1 MINAY
6 KIVGLIKIMQ
16 IEIKDSMRIRPKID
30 VLGYG
35 PSLDL
40 GNEGILT
47 PDQVIAF
54 AAKMTYKDK
63 TAKEMALEMLNSGED
78 IIKETGKSLRAVKRG
93 HASISTSAALWVLV
107 SGTSK
112 FIDSGFT
119 GAVYSSSLMPS
130 GRRIP
135 PTLENIVVPGGI
147 MDASDETKAI
157 YIDSSSE
164 NLIFYNDLITS
175 KSPIKKEDAA
185 KITQYGIAGSGFML
199 IPLETLLVYKKEFQ
213 NNVNWVPGECNDV
226 VRIIEGKLI
235 SKGMSQL
242 YENRS
247 AAPRNTLAYP
257 SIFKNPY
264 KESIINYFE
273 RSYGI
278 PNKPTIIVNKF
289 YENTAFKKDMIKLNK
304 LRKEITTDPETVKS
318 HWRTLLDARYD
329 IISRYNGILS
339 FESFSNPSWRVWG
352 EVKRHRTVGQNVES
366 IYRAVER
373 ARKTFGR
380 YEQRIRSGDLDDSL
394 LKDVSRVVVIPDW
407 FFKENELLKK
417 YLFRFADSLDA
428 YGKLTREVPESDAIA
443 VVPRGIRLM
452 VYKELDL
459 HNIFEGYI
467 PLRLCGTAENEMRT
481 NTEEETGKMKE
492 ILPSYVARNIGPKCA
507 SVGFCM
513 EEKPC
518 GKIKEYIRYNYS
530 TDVHRDIFNM
540 I

>member
-6 KIVGLIKIMQ
+6 KIIKLIKSMQ
-16 IEIKDSMRIRPKID
+16 IEIKDSMRIIPKID

-40 GNEGILT
+40 GHEGILT
-47 PDQVIAF
+47 PDQVVAF
-54 AAKMTYKDK
+54 ASKMTYKDK

-78 IIKETGKSLRAVKRG
+78 VIKETSNSLRAVKRG

-135 PTLENIVVPGGI
+135 PTLENIVVPEGI
-147 MDASDETKAI
+147 MNASDETKAI
-157 YIDSSSE
+157 YMDSSSE
-164 NLIFYNDLITS
+164 NIIFYNDLITS
-175 KSPIKKEDAA
+175 SQIKKEDAA

-199 IPLETLLVYKKEFQ
+199 IPLETLFGYKKEFQ
-213 NNVNWVPGECNDV
+213 NNGKWVPKECNDV
-226 VRIIEGKLI
+226 VRTIEDKLI
-235 SKGMSQL
+235 SIGMNQL

-257 SIFKNPY
+257 SIFKNPD
-264 KESIINYFE
+264 KESITNHFE
-273 RSYGI
+273 CIYGI
-278 PNKPTIIVNKF
+278 PDEPKVILNKF
-289 YENTAFKKDMIKLNK
+289 YGTISFRQDLIKLDA
-304 LRKEITTDPETVKS
+304 LREEITKDPETVKS
-318 HWRTLLDARYD
+318 QWRTLLDARYD
-329 IISRYNGILS
+329 IISRYNGSLI
-339 FESFSNPSWRVWG
+339 FESFSSPSWRVWG
-352 EVKRHRTVGQNVES
+352 EVKRHRTVNQNVES
-366 IYRAVER
+366 IYRAVKR
-373 ARKTFGR
+373 ARETFGK
-380 YEQRIRSGDLDDSL
+380 YGDRIRRGDLDYAL
-394 LKDVSRVVVIPDW
+394 LKDVSSVLLIPND

-428 YGKLTREVPESDAIA
+428 YGKLTKEVPESDAIA
-443 VVPRGIRLM
+443 VIPRGIRLM
-452 VYKELDL
+452 VYKELNL
-459 HNIFEGYI
+459 HNILEGYV
-467 PLRLCGTAENEMRT
+467 PLRLCGTAENEMRA
-481 NTEEETGKMKE
+481 NTEIEFEKIKE
-492 ILPSYVARNIGPKCA
+492 KLPPYVARILGPKCA

-518 GKIKEYIRYNYS
+518 GKIKDYIGYKYS
-530 TDVHRDIFNM
+530 SDVHRDIFST